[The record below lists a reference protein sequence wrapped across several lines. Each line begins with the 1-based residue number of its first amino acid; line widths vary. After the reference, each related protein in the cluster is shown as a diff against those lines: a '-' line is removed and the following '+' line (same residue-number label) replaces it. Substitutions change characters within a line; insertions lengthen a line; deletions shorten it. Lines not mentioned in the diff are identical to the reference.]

1 MDASRRGLLVFSS
14 MLASLLYTID
24 TTIANIALP
33 HMQGGL
39 QATQDQIAW
48 VLTSYIVVSAV
59 AIPLTGF
66 LAARFGLRRVLIL
79 SVAGFTATSLLCG
92 MAATL
97 DQMVL
102 YRALQGA
109 CGAALVPLAHVAL
122 INAHPPEQYGRVTAL
137 WGMGVVIG
145 PIIGPVLGG
154 YLTEAFSWRWVF
166 LVNLPFGVLAL
177 AGLAA
182 SLPGGDADASRRFDK
197 LGFVLLALALTLL
210 QLVVERGHG
219 EDWFQS
225 PWILAGTALGL
236 TILFMFVVHS
246 ATTDNPFFAPAMF
259 RDRNF
264 VFSAGMMFFTGIAV
278 LAPMVLMPPF
288 LQGLQGYPVIAAG
301 WLLASRGMSS
311 MLAMGVSGKLVNHVD
326 ARVLITLGLLMM
338 GASLWA
344 MGGFNQDTPWQ
355 SVVAT
360 SLVMGLGLPL
370 MFMPI
375 SVVAFATLP
384 DVLRAEASSLLT
396 LIRSLGSAMG
406 IAAAVAVLS
415 HDTQANQAMLVERIG
430 SFEHSHW
437 ERLSVAAG
445 EASIPLA
452 MEQVSRQAS
461 AIAYSNDFHLLAT
474 AMFLAIPLVFGLKVG
489 RSHH

>member
-1 MDASRRGLLVFSS
+1 
-14 MLASLLYTID
+14 
-24 TTIANIALP
+24 
-33 HMQGGL
+33 
-39 QATQDQIAW
+39 
-48 VLTSYIVVSAV
+48 
-59 AIPLTGF
+59 
-66 LAARFGLRRVLIL
+66 
-79 SVAGFTATSLLCG
+79 
-92 MAATL
+92 
-97 DQMVL
+97 
-102 YRALQGA
+102 
-109 CGAALVPLAHVAL
+109 
-122 INAHPPEQYGRVTAL
+122 
-137 WGMGVVIG
+137 
-145 PIIGPVLGG
+145 
-154 YLTEAFSWRWVF
+154 
-166 LVNLPFGVLAL
+166 
-177 AGLAA
+177 
-182 SLPGGDADASRRFDK
+182 
-197 LGFVLLALALTLL
+197 
-210 QLVVERGHG
+210 
-219 EDWFQS
+219 
-225 PWILAGTALGL
+225 L